1 MDKKKKKGTQEG
13 DRQSHVEAESGQ
25 NPSTPTGKVEGDV
38 IYRKEGS
45 KIVPVSP
52 ATDQIEAP
60 VSELFSQFTN
70 LTESSATRSLSRRDT
85 PETTSSESTYL
96 STLTI
101 KDVLP
106 SDRLL
111 EHLLNEENPGVG
123 VDETKKLVQTVL
135 DVLPL
140 KEDDPKR
147 IQAQKE
153 FLKECKAKKIQGR
166 EIANWSLKYTS
177 DGAALAFALFK
188 ILIDD
193 GDHASCYSYGVLLY
207 RGAKGVPADPV
218 KGRAIIESITKP
230 RPHVPSYARYHA
242 QMVMGSIYAREDKN
256 YEAAREMYQAASSA
270 GLVGAKVSLGR
281 MYLSG
286 ELPKDPT
293 KAKKYF
299 DQAIAIE
306 ENRDAYFLLGVLEME
321 KEKPNIDTVFRNF
334 EKAASKGLPE
344 AQYNLGLAYF
354 RGAGVPKNDALAVE
368 YWKMAGQQGFGL
380 AQLSLGSY
388 YFQDETPIVQKDP
401 KTGEVKLFKHEWD
414 SSKRDLMQA
423 QKWFTLASRRPGD
436 LGLEGKRLKARVDE
450 AIRKGDGRSRDG
462 RSCIIM

>member
-1 MDKKKKKGTQEG
+1 MFCSRG
-13 DRQSHVEAESGQ
+13 
-25 NPSTPTGKVEGDV
+25 
-38 IYRKEGS
+38 EGS
-45 KIVPVSP
+45 
-52 ATDQIEAP
+52 
-60 VSELFSQFTN
+60 
-70 LTESSATRSLSRRDT
+70 
-85 PETTSSESTYL
+85 
-96 STLTI
+96 
-101 KDVLP
+101 
-106 SDRLL
+106 LL
-111 EHLLNEENPGVG
+111 
-123 VDETKKLVQTVL
+123 
-135 DVLPL
+135 
-140 KEDDPKR
+140 
-147 IQAQKE
+147 
-153 FLKECKAKKIQGR
+153 
-166 EIANWSLKYTS
+166 

-188 ILIDD
+188 ILVDD
-193 GDHASCYSYGVLLY
+193 GDHASHYSYGVLLY

-218 KGRAIIESITKP
+218 KGRAIIESIAKP
-230 RPHVPSYARYHA
+230 RPHVPSNARHHA

-270 GLVGAKVSLGR
+270 GIMGAKVSLGR

-293 KAKKYF
+293 KAKRYF

-306 ENRDAYFLLGVLEME
+306 ENREAYFLLGVLEME
-321 KEKPNIDTVFRNF
+321 KEKPNIDTAFRNF

-380 AQLSLGSY
+380 AQLSLGAY
-388 YFQDETPIVQKDP
+388 YFQDETPIEQKDP
-401 KTGEVKLFKHEWD
+401 KTGEVKLVMHEWD
-414 SSKRDLMQA
+414 YSKRDLMQA

-450 AIRKGDGRSRDG
+450 AIRKGGRSRDG